1 MKVGRLHL
9 ASAILILLGFCASI
23 AFYGRL
29 PDPVPIHWQASGEPD
44 GWMPKPWG
52 AFVLPAVSAG
62 VFALLAV
69 TPHIAPARFRIGR
82 FQRAYN
88 IIQLTFVAFLTLVT
102 LLALMRASGV
112 PLGLSRIIHTAV
124 GVLLLVL
131 GNFMSKFTR
140 NHFIGIRTPW
150 TLASEEVWL
159 RTHRLGG
166 RLFVVGG
173 LLFVLTGLFDWGRVP
188 IFVAVAIV
196 AGVPWLY
203 SFIVYRRLEGAR

>member
-1 MKVGRLHL
+1 MKLGRLHL
-9 ASAILILLGFCASI
+9 VSFALVVLGFGAAI

-29 PDPVPIHWQASGEPD
+29 PDPVPIHWKVSGEPD
-44 GWMPKPWG
+44 GWMRKPWG
-52 AFVLPAVSAG
+52 AFVLPAVNAA
-62 VFALLAV
+62 VFAMLAA
-69 TPHIAPARFRIGR
+69 TPHIAPARFRIDR

-88 IIQLTFVAFLTLVT
+88 IVQLTFVSFLSLVT

-150 TLASEEVWL
+150 TLASEEVWA

-173 LLFVLTGLFDWGRVP
+173 LIFVMTGLFGWGRVP
-188 IFVAVAIV
+188 VFVAVAIV

-203 SFIVYRRLEGAR
+203 SFLLYRRLGGAR